1 MTRLIFN
8 FLSRLIFNNLEHVVQ
23 KINQKITQFI
33 PYAGCQGGGPF
44 VYTFTSP
51 VTTPSKSIDYNQEPG
66 KFTVHN
72 NSNYIKNI

>member
-1 MTRLIFN
+1 MHKIIFK
-8 FLSRLIFNNLEHVVQ
+8 NLEHVVI
-23 KINQKITQFI
+23 KIILKITQFI
-33 PYAGCQGGGPF
+33 LYSGCQGGGPF

-72 NSNYIKNI
+72 NSNYIRNI